1 MADTRQ
7 ISLPEMI
14 AEVIKLLAATK
25 VTKDPWVGLFAKEPE
40 LVDEILEEAIRNRA
54 SSY

>member
-1 MADTRQ
+1 MEKIEVEIDKQTLERAKFLAETRQ

-25 VTKDPWVGLFAKEPE
+25 VTKDPRVWT
-40 LVDEILEEAIRNRA
+40 IC
-54 SSY
+54 